1 MINDLKTIMKIQG
14 ISSREGKIAAKLKEM
29 IEPYTDEVSIDPLG
43 SVIAVKRGK
52 GKDKKKIMLCAHMD
66 EIGFIVTFIQDN
78 GLVRVNPVGGIN
90 YVAAAYNT
98 VKFEGGAT
106 GIIVPEG
113 RVEPKDI
120 APDKFYIDLGV
131 SKKSEAERKVKVGEG
146 CALVSDCVKLYGK
159 RYVGRPFDDRVGCYV
174 MIEAAKRL
182 KETKDDIYFVF
193 SVQEEVGCRGSHAAS
208 FTVRPDIGIAFDVTP
223 SGDVVN
229 ASTNQTVKLGG
240 GAAIKVKDSS
250 VMCDQKLVS
259 SLMELAKENKIPYQ
273 TEVLTYGGTDTCSMQ
288 TVAGGSRAGCISIP
302 VRFCHSQSEMIDMGD
317 VEACID
323 LAVAACTA
331 KL

>member
-14 ISSREGKIAAKLKEM
+14 ISSRERNIAAKLTEM
-29 IEPYTDEVSIDPLG
+29 IKPYVDDVSTDPLG
-43 SVIAVKRGK
+43 NVIALKKGK
-52 GKDKKKIMLCAHMD
+52 GKNKKKIMLCAHMD

-90 YVAAAYNT
+90 YVAAAHNI
-98 VKFEGGAT
+98 VKFENGAE
-106 GIIVPEG
+106 GVIVAEG
-113 RVEPKDI
+113 KVEPKDL

-131 SKKSEAERKVKVGEG
+131 KTKRDAERKVKIGEG
-146 CALVSDCVKLYGK
+146 CALVSDCVKLAGK

-174 MIEAAKRL
+174 MIETAKKL
-182 KETKDDIYFVF
+182 QKTDNDIYFVF
-193 SVQEEVGCRGSHAAS
+193 SVQEEVGCRGSRTAS

-223 SGDVVN
+223 SGDIPG
-229 ASTNQTVKLGG
+229 AGTNLCVKLGG
-240 GAAIKVKDSS
+240 GAAVKVKDSS

-259 SLMELAKENKIPYQ
+259 DLVTLAKDKKIPYQ
-273 TEVLTYGGTDTCSMQ
+273 MEVLTYGGTDTCSMQ

-302 VRFCHSQSEMIDMGD
+302 VRFCHSQNEMIDMGD
-317 VEACID
+317 VEACVD